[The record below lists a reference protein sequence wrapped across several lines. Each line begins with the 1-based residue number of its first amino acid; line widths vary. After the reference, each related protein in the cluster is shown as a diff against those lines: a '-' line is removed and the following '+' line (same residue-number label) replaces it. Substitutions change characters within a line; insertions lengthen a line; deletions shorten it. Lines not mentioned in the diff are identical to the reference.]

1 MKISKMRLI
10 KSLSLVGMLALC
22 LLLTGCVVPPEDIG
36 ANGNY
41 VVTDGDLPFQS
52 LGPAITNTPYVPPVN
67 TPTSAPTRNPV
78 VTKAPTPTPNLGS
91 IGVGNTTIP
100 GQSLP
105 NVTAP
110 QIQVIINTSTAT
122 PSAGTSTT
130 LKNGSTGAEVKKLQQ
145 RLKDLGYLKGSV
157 DGDFGDATESAVK
170 AFQAQ
175 HGLSVDGKAG
185 ANTLSKLYSSTAK
198 KAPTTTA
205 TNTPRPTN
213 TPFTSYKKGDTGSE
227 ISKIQQRLKAL
238 GYLKGSVDGDFGEA
252 TEDAVRAFQKQNGLT
267 VDGKVGSYTL
277 DKLYSSTAKKA
288 AATNTPRPTAT
299 PFTSYKNGDTGSEIR
314 RIQNRLKALGY
325 LKGSVDGTFGDTTED
340 AVRAFQKQNRLT
352 VDGKVGAYTLDKLFS
367 ASAATAKPTV
377 TATPKPTATPKAENL
392 DYYLEIGSSG
402 TKVRT
407 LQNRLIEL
415 GWLEGQADG
424 KYGNATEYAVKA
436 FQGRYASL
444 WKDGVAGPDTLK
456 ILYGAGAATSKTPA
470 ASLGVTLEPGDDN
483 DAVAA
488 MQKRLKELGFYKSTA
503 DGEFGNVTK
512 AALIAFQTANGLK
525 ADGVANTA
533 TLNKLY
539 SASAKDADAFKDEED
554 ARNEEDEDVKDDDE
568 DIKDDPSD
576 VDNIQVNGYTTLRWG
591 DTGAAVKKLQEALK
605 NRGYYD
611 GKIDSTFGSGVYA
624 AIKAF
629 QKQNGLKVDGV
640 AGPATQT
647 LLYGSSASSSSTN
660 VTLKLGS
667 TGTKVRNLQ
676 YVLYELGYYDG
687 AIDGDFDDITAS
699 SVRHFQMVNG
709 ISPVDGVAGYKTLN
723 ILYSKNALSA
733 STSVSAGST
742 TYTALSQGDKGTL
755 VVEMQEMLQELGY
768 LSEVTGTYDD
778 ATVEAVKNFQRRND
792 LTADGKAG
800 PETQKVLYGPGP
812 KPAW

>member
-1 MKISKMRLI
+1 MKNSKMRLL
-10 KSLSLVGMLALC
+10 KGLTLVGMLALC
-22 LLLTGCVVPPEDIG
+22 LLLTGCVVPPDDIE

-41 VVTDGDLPFQS
+41 VVTDGDLPFQPV
-52 LGPAITNTPYVPPVN
+52 GPSITNTPYVPPVN

-78 VTKAPTPTPNLGS
+78 VTQPPVKPTVDVNS
-91 IGVGNTTIP
+91 IGVGNTTNP
-100 GQSLP
+100 VQ
-105 NVTAP
+105 NVTSATP
-110 QIQVIINTSTAT
+110 KIQVIVSTNTAT
-122 PSAGTSTT
+122 PSSGTTT
-130 LKNGSTGAEVKKLQQ
+130 LKNGSSGAEVKKLQQ
-145 RLKDLGYLKGSV
+145 RLKELGYLKGSA
-157 DGDFGDATESAVK
+157 DGDFGDATEAAVK

-175 HGLSVDGKAG
+175 HGLAVDGKAG
-185 ANTLSKLYSSTAK
+185 PNTLSKIYSSTAK

-213 TPFTSYKKGDTGSE
+213 TPFTSYKNGDTGSE
-227 ISKIQQRLKAL
+227 IRKIQSRLKEL
-238 GYLKGSVDGDFGEA
+238 GYLKGSVDGDFGDG
-252 TEDAVRAFQKQNGLT
+252 TEDAVRAFQRQNGLT
-267 VDGKVGSYTL
+267 VDGKVGSNTL
-277 DKLYSSTAKKA
+277 DKLYSSSAKRA
-288 AATNTPRPTAT
+288 AATNTPRPTNT
-299 PFTSYKNGDTGSEIR
+299 PFTSYKNGDTGAEIR
-314 RIQNRLKALGY
+314 RIQNRLKTLGY
-325 LKGSVDGTFGDTTED
+325 LKGSADGQFGDSTEE

-352 VDGKVGAYTLDKLFS
+352 VDGKVGAYTLDKLFA
-367 ASAATAKPTV
+367 ASAATAKPAV

-392 DYYLEIGSSG
+392 DYYLRNGSSG

-415 GWLEGQADG
+415 GWLEGTADG

-436 FQGRYASL
+436 FQARYSSL
-444 WKDGVAGPDTLK
+444 WKDGIAGPDTLK
-456 ILYGAGAATSKTPA
+456 ILYGAGAAKASTPA
-470 ASLGVTLEPGDDN
+470 ASLGVTLDPGDDN

-539 SASAKDADAFKDEED
+539 SASAKDADTFKDEED
-554 ARNEEDEDVKDDDE
+554 ARQEEDKDVVIDPDDNN
-568 DIKDDPSD
+568 DPSD
-576 VDNIQVNGYTTLRWG
+576 VNNIQVNGYTTLRWG
-591 DTGAAVKKLQEALK
+591 DTGPAVKKLQEALK
-605 NRGYYD
+605 NRGYYT

-629 QKQNGLKVDGV
+629 QKQNGLKIDGV
-640 AGPATQT
+640 AGPATQI
-647 LLYGSSASSSSTN
+647 LLYGTSASSSSTN

-667 TGTKVRNLQ
+667 TGTHVRNLQ

-687 AIDGDFDDITAS
+687 PIDGDFDDITAS
-699 SVRHFQMVNG
+699 AVRHFQMANG

-723 ILYSKNALSA
+723 ILYSDNALSA
-733 STSVSAGST
+733 TSSSASAGST
-742 TYTALSQGDKGTL
+742 THTALSKGDKGTL
-755 VVEMQEMLQELGY
+755 VVEMQEMLHELGY